1 MLRTLPVLYLV
12 GFAAAAAPPT
22 QRTRRQALR
31 YGVGGAATWP
41 LATAALPSD
50 NAGALTTLRR
60 RVGQRTLAQGSY
72 GLDAPDVYYPD
83 FFEGTWRGRRRRS
96 RCRHRAAARP
106 LRRQRVAAA
115 ARAELEAAPVVYE
128 ARWIRDGRVASSR
141 TVLTTCEH
149 AAATMGGADAL
160 QQLPSSDAF
169 DPNGLIFKLKPE
181 GSDVTYRAEL
191 RALAR
196 RFEPSAG
203 ELRDSSGLLVFDAG
217 ELSRQSISLPGKE
230 LVQPPSVKDI
240 ETINLFTLMKNGRIT
255 STQRTSTWL
264 RSARRASRRS
274 RRRPPTA
281 ARSTCGTGGGGLR
294 THPQAHVRVML
305 RRAWTRRPPT
315 GSNPRSSGVPQ
326 PRGTPRGRPSMLPTT
341 SPGSSCACRGRASS
355 SAA

>member
-1 MLRTLPVLYLV
+1 MRRVGAALLGRLAAAAAPPTQQRTRCQ
-12 GFAAAAAPPT
+12 AAAPPT

-31 YGVGGAATWP
+31 YGVGGAAAAWP

-60 RVGQRTLAQGSY
+60 RVGQKTLAQGSY

-83 FFEGTWRGRRRRS
+83 FFEGTWRVTSKAVEVSAPCG
-96 RCRHRAAARP
+96 AP
-106 LRRQRVAAA
+106 LFGGNASLAA

-128 ARWIRDGRVASSR
+128 ARWIRDGRGRLIADRPYNIASI
-141 TVLTTCEH
+141 

-169 DPNGLIFKLKPE
+169 DPNGLIFKLRPE

-191 RALAR
+191 GRWRAASSRRRAR
-196 RFEPSAG
+196 I
-203 ELRDSSGLLVFDAG
+203 RDSSGLLVFDAG

-255 STQRTSTWL
+255 STQRLPPGW
-264 RSARRASRRS
+264 SARRASRRS
-274 RRRPPTA
+274 KRRPPMV
-281 ARSTCGTGGGGLR
+281 ARSTCGHIPRGLR
-294 THPQAHVRVML
+294 E
-305 RRAWTRRPPT
+305 
-315 GSNPRSSGVPQ
+315 
-326 PRGTPRGRPSMLPTT
+326 
-341 SPGSSCACRGRASS
+341 
-355 SAA
+355 

>member
-1 MLRTLPVLYLV
+1 MFHRCGAFVLFLV
-12 GFAAAAAPPT
+12 GSAAAVAPPTQQRTRCQAAAPPT

-31 YGVGGAATWP
+31 HGVGGAAAAWP

-60 RVGQRTLAQGSY
+60 RVGQKTLAQGSY

-83 FFEGTWRGRRRRS
+83 FFEGTWRVTSKAIEVSAPCG
-96 RCRHRAAARP
+96 AP
-106 LRRQRVAAA
+106 LFGGNASLAA

-128 ARWIRDGRVASSR
+128 ARWIRDGRGRLIADRPYNIGSI
-141 TVLTTCEH
+141 
-149 AAATMGGADAL
+149 AAATMGGRDVL

-203 ELRDSSGLLVFDAG
+203 ELRDGAGLLVFDAG

-240 ETINLFTLMKNGRIT
+240 ETINLFTRTKDGRIT

-264 RSARRASRRS
+264 VG
-274 RRRPPTA
+274 TEGLA
-281 ARSTCGTGGGGLR
+281 ALKA
-294 THPQAHVRVML
+294 QA
-305 RRAWTRRPPT
+305 AD
-315 GSNPRSSGVPQ
+315 
-326 PRGTPRGRPSMLPTT
+326 
-341 SPGSSCACRGRASS
+341 GRAVDVRTYKVDYERLK
-355 SAA
+355 

>member
-1 MLRTLPVLYLV
+1 MLCLLYLYV
-12 GFAAAAAPPT
+12 GSAAAAAPPTQQRTRCQAAAPPT
-22 QRTRRQALR
+22 QRTRRQALG
-31 YGVGGAATWP
+31 YGVGGAAAAWP

-60 RVGQRTLAQGSY
+60 RVGQKTLAQGSY

-83 FFEGTWRGRRRRS
+83 FFEGTWRVTSKAIEVSAPCG
-96 RCRHRAAARP
+96 AP
-106 LRRQRVAAA
+106 LFGGNASLAA

-128 ARWIRDGRVASSR
+128 ARWIRDGRGRLIADRPYNIGSI
-141 TVLTTCEH
+141 
-149 AAATMGGADAL
+149 AAATMGGRDVL

-203 ELRDSSGLLVFDAG
+203 ELRDGAGLLVFDAG

-240 ETINLFTLMKNGRIT
+240 ETINLFTRTKDGRIT

-264 RSARRASRRS
+264 V
-274 RRRPPTA
+274 
-281 ARSTCGTGGGGLR
+281 GTGGLAALKA
-294 THPQAHVRVML
+294 QA
-305 RRAWTRRPPT
+305 AD
-315 GSNPRSSGVPQ
+315 
-326 PRGTPRGRPSMLPTT
+326 
-341 SPGSSCACRGRASS
+341 GRAVDVRTYRVDYERLK
-355 SAA
+355 